1 MFGKII
7 PGKGSRTA
15 QKREPATEAY
25 VLWYVRE
32 RRLTRPKGAVAKLL
46 GLILLSAGLVFGI
59 GYGLAAA
66 DVAGAWIIAAAATV
80 VLMVRQVVVAAVEV
94 YQRYASDEIRRSCQM
109 MPTCS
114 EYCILAV
121 KKYGAVWGVCKTI
134 HRLFFV
140 CKGPHFHEDWP

>member
-1 MFGKII
+1 MFDKII
-7 PGKGSRTA
+7 PGRSSRPV
-15 QKREPATEAY
+15 QGREPASEAY

-32 RRLTRPKGAVAKLL
+32 RQLTRPKGAIAKLL
-46 GLILLSAGLVFGI
+46 GLMLLAAGLVFGI

-66 DVAGAWIIAAAATV
+66 DIAGAWIIAAAATV
-80 VLMVRQVVVAAVEV
+80 VLTARLGVVAAVEV

-121 KKYGAVWGVCKTI
+121 RKYGAVWGMCKTL

>member
-1 MFGKII
+1 M
-7 PGKGSRTA
+7 
-15 QKREPATEAY
+15 
-25 VLWYVRE
+25 
-32 RRLTRPKGAVAKLL
+32 LL
-46 GLILLSAGLVFGI
+46 AAGLVFGI

-66 DVAGAWIIAAAATV
+66 DIAGAWIIAAAATV
-80 VLMVRQVVVAAVEV
+80 VLTARLGVVAAVEV

-121 KKYGAVWGVCKTI
+121 RKYGAVWGMCKTL

>member
-1 MFGKII
+1 
-7 PGKGSRTA
+7 
-15 QKREPATEAY
+15 
-25 VLWYVRE
+25 VLLAAVV
-32 RRLTRPKGAVAKLL
+32 LTV
-46 GLILLSAGLVFGI
+46 GI

-66 DVAGAWIIAAAATV
+66 GLGRPWTVAAIAVA
-80 VLMVRQVVVAAVEV
+80 VLLARKGVIAAVEV

-121 KKYGAVWGVCKTI
+121 RKYGAVVGLCKTM
-134 HRLFFV
+134 HRLLFD